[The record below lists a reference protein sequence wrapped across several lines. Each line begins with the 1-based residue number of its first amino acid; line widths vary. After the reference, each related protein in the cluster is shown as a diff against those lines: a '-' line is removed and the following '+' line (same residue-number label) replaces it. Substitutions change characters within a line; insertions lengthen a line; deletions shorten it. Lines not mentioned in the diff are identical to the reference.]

1 MTTLTVRSDSDSKL
15 CPAGVANGRISIFHI
30 PVSQPFCQSQ
40 VSWRTAF
47 LPIQPHTKL
56 LGMGSNTSQSLLL
69 CNRLVSSDSPWVHH
83 LIGNYEHCMEGMAT
97 TFWPLPELPIEF
109 YLKILSFLQPISSS
123 KHFWT
128 TSSGVTAMPSPPTN
142 DYWCCFPLKKY
153 QHKRRACKG
162 HRLLAHGFGELS
174 SQAAGSILLGLTTS
188 YAPRHTSGLTFFN
201 WPQQL
206 HAKLAKCEPMSLWWA
221 PRWKLLCTV
230 CGWPGLHTVSVWL
243 TVCGGPG
250 L

>member
-1 MTTLTVRSDSDSKL
+1 MAELAS
-15 CPAGVANGRISIFHI
+15 F
-30 PVSQPFCQSQ
+30 
-40 VSWRTAF
+40 
-47 LPIQPHTKL
+47 
-56 LGMGSNTSQSLLL
+56 TSQCHSLSARVKWAEEPNSSQLNHTQSSWAWAAIHPNP
-69 CNRLVSSDSPWVHH
+69 CCYVTGLVSSDSPWVHH
-83 LIGNYEHCMEGMAT
+83 LIGKYEHCMEGMAT

-142 DYWCCFPLKKY
+142 DCWCCFPLKKY

-188 YAPRHTSGLTFFN
+188 YAPRHTSGLTSFN